1 MLNDSDLDKDVH
13 WNSFVTGI
21 IDMNPSS
28 LFLYLGGGNT
38 YILLEP
44 TVVVYLMNFGLS
56 IT

>member
-44 TVVVYLMNFGLS
+44 TIVVYLMNFALS